1 MLLESIERVRIEASR
16 TLDPEHQA
24 AMGQFLTPAPVARLM
39 ASMLGPPT
47 NEVRL
52 LDPGAGVG
60 SLTAAAV
67 ASFCAG
73 KRRPRVICVAAYE
86 LDSALFAHLRETLL
100 RCAAACRKQ
109 GIEFRADPVR
119 GDFIEAAV
127 AALEGELFERPAR
140 FSHVIMNP
148 PYRKISSGSGDR
160 LALRTAGIETSNLYS
175 AFVALAVKLLE
186 PGGELVAITPRS
198 FCNGTYFKPFR
209 QELLRELALRRIHVF
224 DSRQTAFGEDGV
236 LQENVILHGQ
246 KGGDAGAVTISSS
259 AGPSDQFVAVRQAPL
274 SAVVRPD
281 DPEAFIH
288 VTQDGIGE
296 AVRTRMAQLTAS
308 LDDLQVQVSTGRVVD
323 FRARN
328 FLRKMP
334 EAKTVPL
341 IYPANFTEG
350 FVAWP
355 KSGRKPQA
363 MVVLDGVEEL
373 LVPAG
378 VYVLVKR
385 FSSKEEKRRLVAAV
399 YDPARVEAAHVGFEN
414 HLNYFHRRG
423 RGLPMGLAKGLAV
436 FLNSS
441 LVDMFF
447 RQFSGHTQVNAGDLR
462 KLRFPCRSE
471 LLQMGSAIKD
481 RLPSQVQ
488 IDEIVED
495 TLGSDQVSGTLD
507 PVRAKAKIDEAIE
520 ILRQL
525 GLPKEQ
531 QNERSAL
538 TLLALLGLKPKA
550 PWSEAAAPLMG
561 ITPVMEFFGEHYGK
575 VYAPNTRETVRRQTM
590 HQFLDAGLV
599 VINPDEP
606 DRPTNSGKTV
616 YQVESGLLE
625 LLRTWGTA
633 AWEAGLATYLASAGT
648 LRERYAQERTKR
660 RIPVEIAPDKVVA
673 LSPGGQNILIEKI
686 IQDFCQIFTPGAK
699 IAYIGDTDA
708 KAAYF
713 DADLFSELG
722 LNLDPH
728 HGKMP
733 DLVVDDVQ
741 RGWLVLVEAVTS
753 HGPVN
758 AKRLSELKRLFGGGR
773 AGLVFVTAFLD
784 RASMQKY
791 LGEISWETE
800 VWVAE
805 SPTHLIHFDG
815 ERYLGPYED
824 WPVAGV

>member
-1 MLLESIERVRIEASR
+1 MLLESIERVRIEAGR
-16 TLDPEHQA
+16 ALDPENRA
-24 AMGQFLTPAPVARLM
+24 AMGQFFTPAPVGRLM
-39 ASMLGPPT
+39 ASMFGPAPK
-47 NEVRL
+47 EVRL

-67 ASFCAG
+67 AAFCARER
-73 KRRPRVICVAAYE
+73 KPRAIYVAAYE
-86 LDSALFAHLRETLL
+86 LDPALSRHLTETLQ
-100 RCAAACRKQ
+100 RCAVACRRF
-109 GIEFRADPVR
+109 GIEFRAEPIE
-119 GDFIEAAV
+119 GDFIQAAV
-127 AALEGELFERPAR
+127 ATLGAELFERPAR
-140 FSHVIMNP
+140 FSHIIMNP
-148 PYRKISSGSGDR
+148 PYRKISSDSGNR
-160 LALRTAGIETSNLYS
+160 LALRAAGIETSNLYS

-209 QELLRELALRRIHVF
+209 RELLRELALRRIHVF

-246 KGGDAGAVTISSS
+246 KGGAAGVITISSS
-259 AGPSDQFVAVRQAPL
+259 AGPSDDFVAVRQTPL

-288 VTQDGIGE
+288 VTQDGIGD
-296 AVRTRMAQLTAS
+296 AVRARMAQLTAS

-328 FLRKMP
+328 FLRKAP
-334 EAKTVPL
+334 GASTVPL
-341 IYPANFTEG
+341 IYPANFAEG

-355 KSGRKPQA
+355 KPGRKPQA
-363 MVVLDGVEEL
+363 MAMLDGVEDL

-385 FSSKEEKRRLVAAV
+385 FSSKEEKRRLVAAI
-399 YDPARVEAAHVGFEN
+399 YDPARVDAERVGFEN

-423 RGLPMGLAKGLAV
+423 RGLPMGLAKGLTV

-441 LVDMFF
+441 WVDMFF

-462 KLRFPCRSE
+462 KLRFPRRSE

-481 RLPSQVQ
+481 RLPSQGQ
-488 IDEIVED
+488 IDEIVEE
-495 TLGSDQVSGTLD
+495 TLGLDTVSGTLD
-507 PVRAKAKIDEAIE
+507 PVKAKAKIDEAME

-550 PWSEAAAPLMG
+550 PWSEVAPPLMG

-575 VYAPNTRETVRRQTM
+575 VYAPNTREIVRRQTM

-616 YQVESGLLE
+616 YQVEAGLLE

-633 AWEAGLATYLASAGT
+633 AWETGLATYLASAGS

-660 RIPVEIAPDKVVA
+660 RIPVEIAPDKVVT

-686 IQDFCQIFTPGAK
+686 VQDFCQIFTPGAK
-699 IAYIGDTDA
+699 IGYIGDTGD

-713 DADLFSELG
+713 DADLFAELG
-722 LNLDPH
+722 LGLDPH

-733 DLVVDDVQ
+733 DLVVYDAQ

-758 AKRLSELKRLFGGGR
+758 AKRLSELRRLFGGGQ

-784 RASMQKY
+784 RASMQRY

-824 WPVAGV
+824 WPGTGA

>member
-16 TLDPEHQA
+16 RLDPGNRT

-39 ASMLGPPT
+39 ASMFGPPP

-67 ASFCAG
+67 AALCAG
-73 KRRPRVICVAAYE
+73 ERKPRAIYVTAYE
-86 LDSALFAHLRETLL
+86 LDPALFQHLTETLQ
-100 RCAAACRKQ
+100 RCATVCSKQ
-109 GIEFRADPVR
+109 GIEFRADPTQ
-119 GDFIEAAV
+119 GDFIRAAV
-127 AALEGELFERPAR
+127 EALEAELFDRPAR

-148 PYRKISSGSGDR
+148 PYRKIASDSGER
-160 LALRTAGIETSNLYS
+160 RALRAAGIETSNLYS

-186 PGGELVAITPRS
+186 PNGELVAITPRS
-198 FCNGTYFKPFR
+198 FCNGTYFTPFR
-209 QELLRELALRRIHVF
+209 RELLRELALRRIHVF
-224 DSRQTAFGEDGV
+224 DSRQTAFGGDGV
-236 LQENVILHGQ
+236 LQENVILHGH
-246 KGGDAGAVTISSS
+246 KGGVAGAITISSS
-259 AGPSDQFVAVRQAPL
+259 AGPSDDFIAVRQAPL
-274 SAVVRPD
+274 RMVVRPD

-288 VTQDGIGE
+288 VTQDGIGD
-296 AVRTRMAQLTAS
+296 AVRARMMRLTAS

-328 FLRKMP
+328 FLRKAP
-334 EAKTVPL
+334 GEKTVPL
-341 IYPANFTEG
+341 IYPANFAAG

-355 KSGRKPQA
+355 KPGRKPQA
-363 MVVLDGVEEL
+363 MAVLDGVEDL

-385 FSSKEEKRRLVAAV
+385 FSSKEERRRLVAAV
-399 YDPARVEAAHVGFEN
+399 YDPGRVEAEQVGFEN

-447 RQFSGHTQVNAGDLR
+447 RQFSGHTQVNAADLR
-462 KLRFPCRSE
+462 KLRFPNRPE
-471 LLQMGSAIKD
+471 LLRMGSAVKD
-481 RLPSQVQ
+481 SLPPQAR
-488 IDEIVED
+488 IDEIVAD
-495 TLGSDQVSGTLD
+495 TLGSDTVSGTLD
-507 PVRAKAKIDEAIE
+507 PVRAKAKIDEAMA

-561 ITPVMEFFGEHYGK
+561 ITPVMEFFAEHYGK

-606 DRPTNSGKTV
+606 GRPTNSGKTV
-616 YQVESGLLE
+616 YQVEAGLLE

-633 AWEAGLATYLASAGT
+633 AWQTGLETYLASAST
-648 LRERYAQERTKR
+648 LRERYAQERAKR
-660 RIPVEIAPDKVVA
+660 RIPVEIAPDNIVT
-673 LSPGGQNILIEKI
+673 LSPGGQNILIEKV
-686 IQDFCQIFTPGAK
+686 IQDFCQLFTPRAR
-699 IAYIGDTDA
+699 IVYLGDTGN
-708 KAAYF
+708 KVVHF
-713 DADLFSELG
+713 DAAVFAEIG

-733 DLVVDDVQ
+733 DLVVYDGQ
-741 RGWLVLVEAVTS
+741 RGWLALIEAVTS

-758 AKRLSELKRLFGGGR
+758 AKRLSELKRLFGAGR

-784 RASMQKY
+784 RTSMQRY

-805 SPTHLIHFDG
+805 APTHLIHFDG
-815 ERYLGPYED
+815 ERFLGPYED
-824 WPVAGV
+824 